1 MIDPKRY
8 LITSAL
14 PYANGPK
21 HIGHL
26 AGAYLPADI
35 YVRYLRA
42 KKADVVYVC
51 GSDEHGAA
59 ITIQAMKEHTT
70 PRAIVDKY
78 HAMLKSN
85 MADLG
90 ISFDIYHRTTEPI
103 HHETAQ
109 EFFTMLNDNGDLEV
123 KETEQYFDE
132 EANTFLA
139 DRYIVGTCPVCG
151 NKNAYGDQCEKC
163 GTSLSPDELINPRS
177 TLSGNVPIKKLT
189 KHWYLPLN
197 RHEDFLRKWILE
209 DHKSDWKPN
218 VLGQVKSW
226 LDIGLQP
233 RAVTR
238 DLDWGIKV
246 PSPPAPQGGIL
257 ETDDTASPNPSEGGA
272 LDSDEW
278 DVNNAYHKADPMT
291 YGLLKGFV
299 EEHRSNP
306 TIVENILWQILR
318 GKKLDGFEFRRQHI
332 IGNFIADF
340 VCLTKRLIIEVD
352 GLIHQTPENI
362 ISDSERTVELNRLGF
377 EVIRFSNEEV
387 TGNTDNVLNKIL
399 HHLNEK
405 SAALSGSKNPPSGG
419 RGAGKVLYVWF
430 DAPIGYISATKQWAI
445 DNNKDWR
452 PYWYNE
458 DTKLVHFIGK
468 DNIVFHAIIFPVM
481 LKLHGNILPAN
492 VPSNEFMNL
501 EGDKMSTS
509 RGWSIEMEDYINDFV
524 KKDNGGDQMVD
535 ALRYYLTAIA
545 PETKDSEFTWKG
557 FQDSVKGE
565 LVDVFGNFVNR
576 AFVLMHKLCKGKV
589 PPLHVEIMDD
599 ADRAMFAEIAKSKI
613 TIENLIETYKF
624 RDAQY
629 EVIDLARK
637 GNKYMQEKQP
647 WILAKSLSAPN
658 PSEGTASPNPSEG
671 GALDPANSEQISK
684 LAGSQ
689 NPPSGG
695 RGAAQQLID
704 NCLHICMQL
713 TANLAVFINPFLPFA
728 ARKMCYMMKVVDK
741 MLDWENAGKPK
752 LLSVGYS
759 LREPQLLFRKIEDS
773 EVAEQVEKLKI
784 KSAAIKMETENKQ
797 GVEKASSNPSEGTA
811 SPNPSEGGALDL
823 ASSEQLLKLAGS
835 QNPPSGGKG
844 AITFDD
850 FAKIDLKVGTI
861 LTAEKVA
868 KADKLLKLEVDMGTE
883 TRTIVSGIAL
893 HFEPADIIGKQ
904 VVVVA
909 NLAPR
914 KMRGIESN
922 GMILMAE
929 DKAGKLHFVSP
940 ANVIESGSGVS

>member
-1 MIDPKRY
+1 MTDPKRY

-42 KKADVVYVC
+42 QKKDVVYVS

-59 ITIQAMKEHTT
+59 ITMQAMKENTT

-90 ISFDIYHRTTEPI
+90 ISFDIYHRTSAPI

-109 EFFTMLNDNGDLEV
+109 EFFTVLNNNGDLEI

-132 EANTFLA
+132 LANTFLA
-139 DRYIVGTCPVCG
+139 DRYIIGTCPVCG
-151 NKNAYGDQCEKC
+151 NTNAYGDQCENC
-163 GTSLSPDELINPRS
+163 GSTLSPDELINPRS
-177 TLSGNVPIKKLT
+177 TLSGNTPIKKLT

-197 RHEDFLRKWILE
+197 RHEDFLRHWILE
-209 DHKSDWKPN
+209 DHKHDWKAN
-218 VLGQVKSW
+218 VLGQCKSW
-226 LDIGLQP
+226 IEAGLQP

-238 DLDWGIKV
+238 DLEWGISLPGDV
-246 PSPPAPQGGIL
+246 
-257 ETDDTASPNPSEGGA
+257 EGG
-272 LDSDEW
+272 
-278 DVNNAYHKADPMT
+278 K
-291 YGLLKGFV
+291 
-299 EEHRSNP
+299 
-306 TIVENILWQILR
+306 
-318 GKKLDGFEFRRQHI
+318 
-332 IGNFIADF
+332 
-340 VCLTKRLIIEVD
+340 
-352 GLIHQTPENI
+352 
-362 ISDSERTVELNRLGF
+362 
-377 EVIRFSNEEV
+377 
-387 TGNTDNVLNKIL
+387 
-399 HHLNEK
+399 
-405 SAALSGSKNPPSGG
+405 
-419 RGAGKVLYVWF
+419 GKVLYVWF

-445 DNNKDWR
+445 DNNKDWK
-452 PYWYNE
+452 PYWQDK

-468 DNIVFHAIIFPVM
+468 DNIVFHAIIFPIM
-481 LKLHGNILPAN
+481 LKLHGNILPDN

-524 KKDNGGDQMVD
+524 KKENGGDQMVD

-557 FQDSVKGE
+557 FQDAVKGE

-589 PPLHVEIMDD
+589 PPLHEDMLDD
-599 ADRAMFAEIAKSKI
+599 ADRAMFAEIAKTKI
-613 TIENLIETYKF
+613 TIESLLETYKF

-637 GNKYMQEKQP
+637 GNKYMQDKQP
-647 WILAKSLSAPN
+647 WIVAK
-658 PSEGTASPNPSEG
+658 T
-671 GALDPANSEQISK
+671 LDTD
-684 LAGSQ
+684 L
-689 NPPSGG
+689 
-695 RGAAQQLID
+695 AAQKLID
-704 NCLHICMQL
+704 NCLHVCLQL

-741 MLDWENAGKPK
+741 MLEWENAGKPK

-759 LREPQLLFRKIEDS
+759 LREPQLLFRKIDDT

-784 KSAAIKMETENKQ
+784 KSNQIKMGKEAAIPSAEATPKPEQEADSKNSADTN
-797 GVEKASSNPSEGTA
+797 NPS
-811 SPNPSEGGALDL
+811 
-823 ASSEQLLKLAGS
+823 
-835 QNPPSGGKG
+835 SGDKG
-844 AITFDD
+844 AGKPEIIFDD

-861 LTAEKVA
+861 VSAEKVP
-868 KADKLLKLEVDMGTE
+868 KADKLLKLEVDMGNE
-883 TRTIVSGIAL
+883 KRIIVSGIAL
-893 HFEPADIIGKQ
+893 HFNPADITGKQ

-929 DKAGKLHFVSP
+929 DETGKLYFISP
-940 ANVIESGSGVS
+940 ETIIASGSGVS

>member
-1 MIDPKRY
+1 MTDPKRY

-42 KKADVVYVC
+42 QKKDVVYVC

-59 ITIQAMKEHTT
+59 ITIQAMKEKTT
-70 PRAIVDKY
+70 PKEIVDKY

-90 ISFDIYHRTTEPI
+90 ISFDIYHRTSAPI
-103 HHETAQ
+103 HHETAR
-109 EFFTMLNDNGDLEV
+109 EFFTVLNDKGDLEV
-123 KETEQYFDE
+123 KDTEQYFDE

-151 NKNAYGDQCEKC
+151 NENAFGDQCEKC
-163 GTSLSPDELINPRS
+163 GTSLSPEELINPRS
-177 TLSGNVPIKKLT
+177 TLSGNAPVKKAT

-197 RHEDFLRKWILE
+197 RHEEFLRKWILE
-209 DHKSDWKPN
+209 DHKSDWKSN
-218 VLGQVKSW
+218 VLGQCKSW
-226 LDIGLQP
+226 LDAGLQP

-238 DLDWGIKV
+238 DLDWGIALPENV
-246 PSPPAPQGGIL
+246 
-257 ETDDTASPNPSEGGA
+257 EGG
-272 LDSDEW
+272 
-278 DVNNAYHKADPMT
+278 K
-291 YGLLKGFV
+291 
-299 EEHRSNP
+299 
-306 TIVENILWQILR
+306 
-318 GKKLDGFEFRRQHI
+318 
-332 IGNFIADF
+332 
-340 VCLTKRLIIEVD
+340 
-352 GLIHQTPENI
+352 
-362 ISDSERTVELNRLGF
+362 
-377 EVIRFSNEEV
+377 
-387 TGNTDNVLNKIL
+387 
-399 HHLNEK
+399 
-405 SAALSGSKNPPSGG
+405 
-419 RGAGKVLYVWF
+419 GKVLYVWF
-430 DAPIGYISATKQWAI
+430 DAPIGYISATKQWAL
-445 DNNKDWR
+445 DNDKDWK

-481 LKLHGNILPAN
+481 LKLHGNVLPDN

-509 RGWSIEMEDYINDFV
+509 RGWSIEMDDYINDFV
-524 KKDNGGDQMVD
+524 KKENGGDQMVD
-535 ALRYYLTAIA
+535 ALRYYLNAIA

-557 FQDSVKGE
+557 FQDAVKGE

-589 PPLHVEIMDD
+589 PPLHVDILDD
-599 ADRAMFAEIAKSKI
+599 ADKNIFAEIARAKA
-613 TIENLIETYKF
+613 TIENLIEGYKF

-637 GNKYMQEKQP
+637 GNKYMQDKQP
-647 WILAKSLSAPN
+647 WIVAKTLESN
-658 PSEGTASPNPSEG
+658 PEG
-671 GALDPANSEQISK
+671 QK
-684 LAGSQ
+684 
-689 NPPSGG
+689 
-695 RGAAQQLID
+695 LID
-704 NCLHICMQL
+704 NCLHICLQL

-728 ARKMCYMMKVVDK
+728 AKKMCYMMKVVDK
-741 MLDWENAGKPK
+741 MLEWQNAGKPN

-759 LREPQLLFRKIEDS
+759 LREPQLLFRKIDDT

-784 KSAAIKMETENKQ
+784 KSEKIKMESDNKQ
-797 GVEKASSNPSEGTA
+797 A
-811 SPNPSEGGALDL
+811 
-823 ASSEQLLKLAGS
+823 SEQAM
-835 QNPPSGGKG
+835 PSVEAVVETKKTE
-844 AITFDD
+844 IVFDD

-861 LTAEKVA
+861 IAAEKVA
-868 KADKLLKLEVDMGTE
+868 KANKLLKLEVDLGFE
-883 TRTIVSGIAL
+883 KRTIVSGIAL
-893 HFEPADIIGKQ
+893 HFDPAAIVGKQ
-904 VVVVA
+904 VVVVV

-929 DKAGKLHFVSP
+929 DSTGKLHFVSTDTVV
-940 ANVIESGSGVS
+940 NNGSGVS